1 MKLKEKGSIRKISS
15 ASGDSVF
22 LTIQPGENF
31 NDLPETYV
39 IFITE
44 NDVIGMGEPLYMIE
58 RRIVN
63 IDKPFNDGS
72 HIIYVNGAEKN
83 AATELGKLMHDFSC
97 TSADDMYYREL
108 ADKVRYYKGIV
119 NVLQGSVSD
128 MPFYD
133 ETFDIV
139 TGFETIYFWPDFIN
153 DLKEVNRV
161 LKKGGM
167 VFFCNEAVYREGKME
182 KYEDLIELL
191 DMKIYSEE
199 VLKEALEKTGF
210 KDFKAYIQDEN
221 DWICVTAIKI

>member
-108 ADKVRYYKGIV
+108 ADKVRYYKETEEGLNTMCKVIE
-119 NVLQGSVSD
+119 D
-128 MPFYD
+128 MRN
-133 ETFDIV
+133 ETAKQTKVVDIKKIMSKMKF
-139 TGFETIYFWPDFIN
+139 TLEQAM
-153 DLKEVNRV
+153 DLLDIPHEER
-161 LKKGGM
+161 
-167 VFFCNEAVYREGKME
+167 AVYAKLVQE
-182 KYEDLIELL
+182 KL
-191 DMKIYSEE
+191 
-199 VLKEALEKTGF
+199 
-210 KDFKAYIQDEN
+210 
-221 DWICVTAIKI
+221 